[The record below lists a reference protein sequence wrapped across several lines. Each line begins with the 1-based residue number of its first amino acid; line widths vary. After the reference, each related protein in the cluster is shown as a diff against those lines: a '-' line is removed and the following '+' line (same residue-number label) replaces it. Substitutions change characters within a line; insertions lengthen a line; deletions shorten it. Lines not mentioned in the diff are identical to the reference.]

1 MWKLRTACVTSFALV
16 LVLPAGSFAGTVTC
30 QDGTTAKSGR
40 GACSH
45 HGGVTSGATGSETA
59 TKPAK
64 PDTVTCQDGTTSKPG
79 RGACSH
85 HGGVAETASTPP
97 AAAPQSPRA
106 TVPTTAGAAKSP
118 AEGASAG
125 SPVGATAR
133 CKDGTYS
140 HAARHEGA
148 CSHHGGVA
156 QWLD

>member
-40 GACSH
+40 GAY
-45 HGGVTSGATGSETA
+45 
-59 TKPAK
+59 
-64 PDTVTCQDGTTSKPG
+64 
-79 RGACSH
+79 SH